1 MNIAQLA
8 RRHPAMSI
16 TLALVWAASWVPIF
30 VLWTTGIEVWM
41 IGVRYAVLVLV
52 AALVALGARAAGE
65 PAYERSALRTT
76 IVVAVVDVIVLFL
89 PDLFTGIADGSP
101 WWGFVEAGVFALLL
115 GAIWVLVGGV
125 TAGILGARL
134 GPALG
139 LKAHQR
145 VHPRS

>member
-1 MNIAQLA
+1 MNIVQLA

-16 TLALVWAASWVPIF
+16 TLALVWTASWVPIF
-30 VLWTTGIEVWM
+30 VLWTAGIEIWM

-76 IVVAVVDVIVLFL
+76 IVVAVVDVILLFL
-89 PDLFTGIADGSP
+89 PDLFAGIAGGGP
-101 WWGFVEAGVFALLL
+101 WWGFLEAGVFALLI
-115 GAIWVLVGGV
+115 GAIWVGVGGV
-125 TAGILGARL
+125 TASVLGSRL
-134 GPALG
+134 GPVLG

-145 VHPRS
+145 VHPPS